1 MTSNFQELMRHFDMA
16 FSICYVVPMILLLN
30 IIRAYKGMNLRH
42 MWIEVVLDLALGLG
56 LLRFLRFAVFMGVV
70 EDITSAYSHWTY
82 QLIAIIV
89 LSFVLMVIHMI
100 MLLKQDKRTA

>member
-1 MTSNFQELMRHFDMA
+1 MV

-56 LLRFLRFAVFMGVV
+56 LLRFAVFMGVV

>member
-1 MTSNFQELMRHFDMA
+1 MV

-56 LLRFLRFAVFMGVV
+56 LLRFAVFMGVV

-89 LSFVLMVIHMI
+89 LSFVLTVIHMI

>member
-1 MTSNFQELMRHFDMA
+1 MTSNFQELMRHFDMV

-56 LLRFLRFAVFMGVV
+56 LLRFAVFMGVV

-89 LSFVLMVIHMI
+89 LSFVLTVIHMI

>member
-56 LLRFLRFAVFMGVV
+56 LLRFAVFMGVV

>member
-56 LLRFLRFAVFMGVV
+56 LLRFAVFMGVV

-89 LSFVLMVIHMI
+89 LSFVLTVIHMI

>member
-1 MTSNFQELMRHFDMA
+1 MTSNFQELMRHFGMA

-56 LLRFLRFAVFMGVV
+56 LLRFAVFMGVV

>member
-56 LLRFLRFAVFMGVV
+56 LLRFAVFMGVV

-82 QLIAIIV
+82 QLIAIIA